1 MDEKQKQSLIIQ
13 SLLET
18 SLADLDIAEDSI
30 REVTA
35 INRNTIATLEIV
47 RGKLEAALEVLNGRS

>member
-1 MDEKQKQSLIIQ
+1 VDEKQKQSLIIQ